1 MKQWDVIVVG
11 GGVIGMS
18 LARELHKHG
27 AEVVVL
33 DRTQPGREASHAA
46 AGILSPFGS
55 HLARGLTPLAM
66 SSMVAFPEFVHE
78 LEDESGMRVDLRNQ
92 GAIVRAEELG
102 EAPVVCELTESD
114 LRRLSPSLEYQPGFY
129 FVEEQSVDPRALMA
143 ALLAAAKHRGIHVA
157 AGISVTT
164 VGRNGGQLTVKSERT
179 EYAAPIVVNC
189 CGAWSAEIKSAE
201 ITDEAKQSLPV
212 RPVKGQLLSLAAP
225 RRDLLTHMVRTAEVY
240 LVPRSDGRILV
251 GATVEEA
258 GFDKRVQPDVI
269 QRYHQLAAN
278 LIPDLGEARMLE
290 AWAGLRPGTPDD
302 LPILGPTAVPGYFVA
317 TGHFRNGILLAPITA
332 AIMSSLIRG
341 QEPPADIKP
350 FALERF
356 AQTLPDAIRGTQRR
370 VAS

>member
-1 MKQWDVIVVG
+1 MKRWDVIVLG

-18 LARELHKHG
+18 LARELRKHG
-27 AEVVVL
+27 AEVMVM

-46 AGILSPFGS
+46 AGILSPYVS
-55 HLARGLTPLAM
+55 HLAPALGSLAN
-66 SSMVAFPEFVHE
+66 SSLQAFPEFAHE
-78 LEDESGMRVDLRNQ
+78 LEDESGLNVDLRNQ

-102 EAPVVCELTESD
+102 DAPGTCELSESD
-114 LRRLSPSLEYQPGFY
+114 LRSLSPALEYQPGFF
-129 FVEEQSVDPRALMA
+129 FVAELSVDPRALMA
-143 ALLAAAKHRGIHVA
+143 ALLAAAKHRDIHLASGTPVIA
-157 AGISVTT
+157 VTRKDRELSVT
-164 VGRNGGQLTVKSERT
+164 SERT
-179 EYAAPIVVNC
+179 EYTAPVVVNC
-189 CGAWSAEIKSAE
+189 CGAWCTEIGN
-201 ITDEAKQSLPV
+201 EAGQSFPV

-225 RRDLLTHMVRTAEVY
+225 RRNLLAHMVRTSEVY

-269 QRYHQLAAN
+269 QKYHQLAAN

-290 AWAGLRPGTPDD
+290 AWAGLRPGTPDQ
-302 LPILGPTAVPGYFVA
+302 LPILGATAVPGYFVA

-332 AIMSSLIRG
+332 EIMASLIRG
-341 QEPPADIKP
+341 EKSAHDVAP

-356 AQTLPDAIRGTQRR
+356 AQTPPDAIPGSQRR